1 MASLGETVTLMCSGR
16 GEAPVSASWV
26 TPAGQTHS
34 ATGGDSEQLL
44 PDFIWTAL
52 DFIIAN
58 VTASDGGVY
67 TCTAENEE
75 GSVNASVVV
84 YVTPYFTT
92 QLTDILTTN
101 GTNETVSCSAEGFP
115 PPDIQ
120 WVASIDNYTQ
130 FEENVFGSGSGSM
143 ESLMFEYLT
152 DNEMLVF
159 DPVVF
164 GDEQFTYFCF
174 ATNDLGQ
181 VFSSLSV
188 IGEFFLPI
196 FNDQEQN
203 SLLTCLNTRKTS
215 NVHNFSVNGYRLATE
230 YHVA

>member
-1 MASLGETVTLMCSGR
+1 MFLEVTDISADVIASLGETVTLRCSGT
-16 GEAPVSASWV
+16 GQAPVSVSWV

-44 PDFIWTAL
+44 PDFIWTAQ
-52 DFIIAN
+52 DFVIAN

-101 GTNETVSCSAEGFP
+101 GANETVSCSAEGFP

-130 FEENVFGSGSGSM
+130 FEESFFGSGSGSM
-143 ESLMFEYLT
+143 ESFVFEYLT

-164 GDEQFTYFCF
+164 GDEKFTYFCF

-181 VFSSLSV
+181 VYSSLSV
-188 IGEFFLPI
+188 IGEI
-196 FNDQEQN
+196 FYQA
-203 SLLTCLNTRKTS
+203 LMI
-215 NVHNFSVNGYRLATE
+215 
-230 YHVA
+230 